1 MKHKRKKVEKMRGSK
16 THGYGSKKKHR
27 GSGSRG
33 GKGYAGGKK
42 HMKSWIFRYERDHFG
57 KRGFRSLKQRKM
69 QPVLKSINLRDLEKL
84 AGEKK
89 EIVLKDFGY
98 DKVIGAG
105 EIKKPLVIRA
115 QAFSQKALEKIEKA
129 GGKAEKIE

>member
-1 MKHKRKKVEKMRGSK
+1 
-16 THGYGSKKKHR
+16 
-27 GSGSRG
+27 
-33 GKGYAGGKK
+33 
-42 HMKSWIFRYERDHFG
+42 MKSWIFRYERDHFG
-57 KRGFRSLKQRKM
+57 KNGFRSLKQRKM
-69 QPVLKSINLRDLEKL
+69 QVVLKSINLRDLEKL
-84 AGEKK
+84 AGDKK

-105 EIKKPLVIRA
+105 EIKKPLVIKA